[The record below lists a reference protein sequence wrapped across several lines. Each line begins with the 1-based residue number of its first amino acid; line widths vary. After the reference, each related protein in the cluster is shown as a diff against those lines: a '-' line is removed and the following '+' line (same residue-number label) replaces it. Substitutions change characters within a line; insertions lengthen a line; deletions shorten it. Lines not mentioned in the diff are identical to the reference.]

1 MTNAKPKIA
10 DYPFTTIQ
18 PNLGV
23 VDFGDGRGFVIADM
37 PGLIEGASEGVGL
50 GHEFLRHIERTRV
63 IIHLVD
69 TASFDGRDPVE
80 DIAAIHK
87 ELMQYNPAI
96 MKKPIVI
103 AANKIDASAYLEENP
118 VEKLK
123 EVYEPQGY
131 KVYPISAVTGE
142 GVKEL
147 LYAVLELLETVATE
161 QVVYEQEYFPEQML
175 VTEDLPYTIALTE
188 DTKGK
193 QIFIVEGPKID
204 KMLSYTNLDSEKGFT
219 FFQKW
224 LRNTGILDNLKLN
237 GINEGDTVRMYGHE
251 FDYYSEDI
259 DIDKEE
265 ENADE

>member
-1 MTNAKPKIA
+1 
-10 DYPFTTIQ
+10 
-18 PNLGV
+18 
-23 VDFGDGRGFVIADM
+23 
-37 PGLIEGASEGVGL
+37 
-50 GHEFLRHIERTRV
+50 
-63 IIHLVD
+63 
-69 TASFDGRDPVE
+69 
-80 DIAAIHK
+80 
-87 ELMQYNPAI
+87 MQYNPAI

>member
-1 MTNAKPKIA
+1 
-10 DYPFTTIQ
+10 
-18 PNLGV
+18 
-23 VDFGDGRGFVIADM
+23 
-37 PGLIEGASEGVGL
+37 
-50 GHEFLRHIERTRV
+50 
-63 IIHLVD
+63 
-69 TASFDGRDPVE
+69 
-80 DIAAIHK
+80 
-87 ELMQYNPAI
+87 
-96 MKKPIVI
+96 
-103 AANKIDASAYLEENP
+103 
-118 VEKLK
+118 
-123 EVYEPQGY
+123 
-131 KVYPISAVTGE
+131 
-142 GVKEL
+142 
-147 LYAVLELLETVATE
+147 
-161 QVVYEQEYFPEQML
+161 ML

-188 DTKGK
+188 DAKGK